1 VPRGYSGAL
10 RRNRR
15 SPLPAARSVHC
26 VRLGAACVA
35 SRLPAIEVIAARQ
48 AYCEIGFRYWTG
60 AVGAGR
66 GIGRMSVL
74 FELVL
79 ANRLNV

>member
-1 VPRGYSGAL
+1 L
-10 RRNRR
+10 R
-15 SPLPAARSVHC
+15 
-26 VRLGAACVA
+26 
-35 SRLPAIEVIAARQ
+35 AIAVIAARQ